1 MIRNSLIFAVKVV
14 VQGHYHFT
22 GITMGNDNYVV
33 RLPVQPVNK
42 FAT

>member
-1 MIRNSLIFAVKVV
+1 MIRNNLRFAVKIF

-22 GITMGNDNYVV
+22 GMIIMWLGFSGH
-33 RLPVQPVNK
+33 PVNK